1 MYIKHKDSAAVSTIA
16 FEYANRLRALF
27 GNRISG
33 PDEPSV
39 ARVQTLYIRR
49 IMLKIETN
57 ASISK
62 VKNLLRDVQI
72 KMTNEK
78 KMSGAVLYFDVDP
91 M

>member
-1 MYIKHKDSAAVSTIA
+1 MGSIA
-16 FEYANRLRALF
+16 NDLASKLRTLL

-33 PDEPSV
+33 PEEPTV

-49 IMLKIETN
+49 IMLKVETN

-62 VKNLLRDVQI
+62 VKQLLNDVRI
-72 KMTNEK
+72 EMTNAGRL
-78 KMSGAVLYFDVDP
+78 SGAIVYYDVDP